1 MAVVFIKTPKG
12 QEEITAKTGGLTA
25 RNRRVL
31 IFIDGQRTVDDLGE
45 MLPASDLQNTLS
57 LLEEAGFIEV
67 MGSASRAGKT
77 QAATV
82 EGIPSGTTF
91 RPAPDPVNGKEL
103 EMAKNFIQNSLK
115 TFCGPYAHLE
125 IVEAAYAAKTHGQMR
140 EQFDPWY
147 QAVVQTSQGKQRAE
161 ELRSQLLKVI

>member
-1 MAVVFIKTPKG
+1 MTVVFIKTAKG

-25 RNRRVL
+25 RVRRVL
-31 IFIDGQRTVDDLGE
+31 IFIDGHRTVSEIGE
-45 MLPASDLQNTLS
+45 MLHASDLQNTLDM
-57 LLEEAGFIEV
+57 LEEAGFIEV
-67 MGSASRAGKT
+67 VGSVSRAAKSQITPDEGLP
-77 QAATV
+77 AT
-82 EGIPSGTTF
+82 PSF
-91 RPAPDPVNGKEL
+91 RSAPDPVDPKEL

-125 IVEAAYAAKTHGQMR
+125 IVEAAYAAKTHEQMR

-147 QAVVQTSQGKQRAE
+147 HAVVQTNQGKQRAE